1 MSGLP
6 FASLPPAMQD
16 AVVDGIVWAL
26 DGSAGDFRTFQY
38 VHAHGMRSARR
49 FRARMRERFE
59 HFERLGPIAR
69 NMPAAFVLRYHGVR
83 EPAGGTVKDGG

>member
-1 MSGLP
+1 
-6 FASLPPAMQD
+6 
-16 AVVDGIVWAL
+16 
-26 DGSAGDFRTFQY
+26 
-38 VHAHGMRSARR
+38 MRSARR